1 MQLESA
7 AGRNEDRHMDQTTYD
22 NMSPDEEPDAQ
33 ALLHVENALEMLEKA
48 AKALRAN
55 PPRWNEAR
63 GLTEDAAAELS
74 NIN

>member
-1 MQLESA
+1 MTIPGQIHYDYLEPA
-7 AGRNEDRHMDQTTYD
+7 DD
-22 NMSPDEEPDAQ
+22 PDDQ

-48 AKALRAN
+48 AKALRAD
-55 PPRWNEAR
+55 PPRWSEAR